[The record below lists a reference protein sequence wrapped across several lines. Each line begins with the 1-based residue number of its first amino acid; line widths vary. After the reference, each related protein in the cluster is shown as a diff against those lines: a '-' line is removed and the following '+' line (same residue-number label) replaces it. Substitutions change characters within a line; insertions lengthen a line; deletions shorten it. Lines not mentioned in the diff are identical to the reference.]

1 MKCRPTSLLRLLLLL
16 LLIQDGAVRVSSFSV
31 VPHRTSSRGRT
42 TTTQTT
48 TQTWA
53 LSSPL
58 FNSNVNSVL
67 KQPDQLFTPPA
78 PATDIVVQNELA
90 SSTSSRPLVSTL
102 TRVRAS
108 KSLGL
113 LLDLDRELLC
123 GIVAWCACRAR
134 LHRVCHEL

>member
-42 TTTQTT
+42 TTTQT
-48 TQTWA
+48 WA

-58 FNSNVNSVL
+58 FNSNVNSVM

-78 PATDIVVQNELA
+78 PATDILVQDELA
-90 SSTSSRPLVSTL
+90 SSTSSSPLVSTL
-102 TRVRAS
+102 TRVRES

-134 LHRVCHEL
+134 FHRVCHEL